1 MHLNNVVDDST
12 EDRVTDTL
20 TYCAQFLEKHNPR
33 IYRRIID
40 NCRNIGSD
48 VLKRD
53 YYIPPSLKQ
62 MAYQPYRGA
71 GIITVNRTQQE
82 FCTRGRQMGAVIGR
96 SRVWSKP
103 ALHLAVV
110 LDNSDRMTA
119 WAQAEMLGREV
130 PCKDA
135 PSAFAK
141 IAAIAL
147 LEATRNA
154 KTRSLITF
162 GADTCADINIP
173 GDIEYWTLLAADGA
187 GCCRLDLALAS
198 LFRIRWDLRNGE
210 RQLIILTG
218 MPPET
223 GTGVL
228 LDDIGVQETSLLY
241 MRRMVR
247 EGVQILYLPILPQIG
262 LVDTRIGA
270 YTSRTFAQR
279 INELK
284 IAVSVIGRAD
294 TFVHALRGGIKQM
307 LQQSLN
313 QGCRSV

>member
-1 MHLNNVVDDST
+1 MKMHRNNVVDNST
-12 EDRVTDTL
+12 DDLVDDTL
-20 TYCAQFLEKHNPR
+20 TYCAQFLEKREPR

-53 YYIPPSLKQ
+53 YYVPPSLER
-62 MAYQPYRGA
+62 MEYQPYDGA
-71 GIITVNRTQQE
+71 GIIAVNRTQQE

-96 SRVWSKP
+96 SRARSKP

-110 LDNSDRMTA
+110 LDNSDQMTA
-119 WAQAEMLGREV
+119 WARTRMLGREV
-130 PCKDA
+130 PGKDA

-141 IAAIAL
+141 IATIAL
-147 LEATRNA
+147 LEKTCDAE
-154 KTRSLITF
+154 TRSLVTF
-162 GADTCADINIP
+162 GSDTRADINIH
-173 GDIEYWTLLAADGA
+173 GDLDYRALLAADGA

-198 LFRIRWDLRNGE
+198 LLRMRWDIRKGE

-228 LDDIGVQETSLLY
+228 LYDIGIQEASLLY

-247 EGVQILYLPILPQIG
+247 KGVRILYLPILPQTELI
-262 LVDTRIGA
+262 DTRIGA

-279 INELK
+279 IHELK

-294 TFVHALRGGIKQM
+294 TFVYALRGGIKQM

-313 QGCRSV
+313 LGC

>member
-1 MHLNNVVDDST
+1 MKMHLNNVVDDST
-12 EDRVTDTL
+12 DNLVADTL
-20 TYCAQFLEKHNPR
+20 TYCAQFLEKRKSR
-33 IYRRIID
+33 IYRKIID

-53 YYIPPSLKQ
+53 YYVPPSLERMK
-62 MAYQPYRGA
+62 YQPYRGA
-71 GIITVNRTQQE
+71 GIIAVNRTQQE
-82 FCTRGRQMGAVIGR
+82 FCTRGRQMDAVIGR
-96 SRVWSKP
+96 SRARSKP

-119 WAQAEMLGREV
+119 WAQARMIGREV
-130 PCKDA
+130 SCKDA

-147 LEATRNA
+147 LEKTCDA

-162 GADTCADINIP
+162 GSDTHADINIH
-173 GDIEYWTLLAADGA
+173 GDIDYGTLLAADGA

-198 LFRIRWDLRNGE
+198 LLRTRWDLQNGE

-228 LDDIGVQETSLLY
+228 LDDIGVQEASLLY

-247 EGVQILYLPILPQIG
+247 EGVRILYLPILPQTELI
-262 LVDTRIGA
+262 DTRIGA

-279 INELK
+279 IHELK

-313 QGCRSV
+313 LGC

>member
-12 EDRVTDTL
+12 DDLVADTL
-20 TYCAQFLEKHNPR
+20 TYCAQFLEKHKPR
-33 IYRRIID
+33 IYRKIID

-53 YYIPPSLKQ
+53 YYVPPSLERMK
-62 MAYQPYRGA
+62 YQPYHGA
-71 GIITVNRTQQE
+71 GIIAVNRTQQE
-82 FCTRGRQMGAVIGR
+82 FCTRGRQMDAVIGR
-96 SRVWSKP
+96 SRVRSKP
-103 ALHLAVV
+103 ALHLAIL

-119 WAQAEMLGREV
+119 WARTRMIGREV
-130 PCKDA
+130 PGKDA

-141 IAAIAL
+141 IATIAL
-147 LEATRNA
+147 LEETCEAD
-154 KTRSLITF
+154 TRSLITF
-162 GADTCADINIP
+162 GSDTRADINIH
-173 GDIEYWTLLAADGA
+173 GSLDYGALLAANGA

-198 LFRIRWDLRNGE
+198 LLRMRWDLLKGE

-218 MPPET
+218 MPPAT

-228 LDDIGVQETSLLY
+228 LDEIGVQEASLLY

-247 EGVQILYLPILPQIG
+247 EGVRILYLPILTQTRLI
-262 LVDTRIGA
+262 DTRIGA
-270 YTSRTFAQR
+270 YTSRTFAHR

-284 IAVSVIGRAD
+284 IAVSMIGGAD

-307 LQQSLN
+307 LQL
-313 QGCRSV
+313 RV

>member
-1 MHLNNVVDDST
+1 MNISNVVDDST
-12 EDRVTDTL
+12 ENLVTDTL
-20 TYCAQFLEKHNPR
+20 AYCAQFLEKHNPR

-40 NCRNIGSD
+40 NCRNIGGD

-71 GIITVNRTQQE
+71 GVITVNRTQQE

-96 SRVWSKP
+96 SRARSKP

-119 WAQAEMLGREV
+119 GAQSEMLGREV
-130 PCKDA
+130 SCKDA

-173 GDIEYWTLLAADGA
+173 GDIDYGALLAADGA

-198 LFRIRWDLRNGE
+198 LLRRRWDLRNGE

-247 EGVQILYLPILPQIG
+247 EGVQILYLPILPQMG
-262 LVDTRIGA
+262 LIDTRIGA

-279 INELK
+279 IHELR

-294 TFVHALRGGIKQM
+294 TFVPALCGGIKQM
-307 LQQSLN
+307 LRQRPN
-313 QGCRSV
+313 